1 MQNYYYDPPEIE
13 GKLENSHDVTAALPS
28 VSFSSGSVGR
38 GGAAVGGGIGGHHEL
53 EYQVHSGVY
62 MIAMASGSEDANESQ
77 AATILAST
85 KTVASVVATTAPQK
99 ATKKLI
105 FQLDDQQRDT
115 FDSEEKV

>member
-1 MQNYYYDPPEIE
+1 MMQNHYYDPPEITAKHE
-13 GKLENSHDVTAALPS
+13 TSHDATAALPS

-38 GGAAVGGGIGGHHEL
+38 GGAGVGTGGHHEL

-62 MIAMASGSEDANESQ
+62 MITMASGSEDANDSQ

-85 KTVASVVATTAPQK
+85 KTVASVVANTAPLK

-115 FDSEEKV
+115 FHSEEKV